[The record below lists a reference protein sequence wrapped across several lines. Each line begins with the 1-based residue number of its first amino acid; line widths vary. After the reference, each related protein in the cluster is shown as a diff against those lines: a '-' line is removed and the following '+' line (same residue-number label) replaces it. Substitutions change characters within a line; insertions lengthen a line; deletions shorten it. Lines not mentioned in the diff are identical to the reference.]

1 MTRIARCWIGTAAL
15 AALTLGM
22 VAGCGGSTSDPDG
35 AGASTEMHFVYVNWV
50 EGIAITHMLHEVLED
65 SLGMDVTMTRVN
77 GGGVAF
83 SSVASGSADI
93 FVEAWLPTT
102 HKDAWAEYN
111 DRVHKLGLTYQGTS
125 VGLVVPAYMDI
136 SDISELPN
144 FRDELDGTINGI
156 ESGAAINGQ
165 TRQILENNG
174 ITGFDV
180 LPSSGPAMVSALQRA
195 IANQEPIVITGW
207 KPHWMWSRFD
217 LTYIPGAKTN
227 DTPVFGAPEN
237 IYTVVRNDFEADYPE
252 TVVRFL
258 KAFEVN
264 DPQLNRLMEG
274 FQPDSDQEPLPFAR
288 QWIRDHRDVVHAWL
302 EAARSDTAEVAPDS
316 LAAQAR

>member
-1 MTRIARCWIGTAAL
+1 
-15 AALTLGM
+15 
-22 VAGCGGSTSDPDG
+22 
-35 AGASTEMHFVYVNWV
+35 MHFVYVNWV

-65 SLGMDVTMTRVN
+65 SLGVDVQMTRVN

-83 SSVASGSADI
+83 SSVATGSADI

-102 HKDAWAEYN
+102 HKEAWAEYN
-111 DRVHKLGLTYQGTS
+111 DRVHKLGVTYQGTS
-125 VGLVVPAYMDI
+125 VGLVVPSYVDI
-136 SDISELPN
+136 SDISELPTY
-144 FRDELDGTINGI
+144 RDALDGTINGI

-174 ITGFDV
+174 ITGFNV
-180 LPSSGPAMVSALQRA
+180 LASSGPAMVSALQRA
-195 IANQEPIVITGW
+195 INNQEPIVITGW

-217 LTYIPGAKTN
+217 LKYIPGARTN
-227 DTPVFGAPEN
+227 DTPVFGAPED
-237 IYTVVRNDFEADYPE
+237 IYTVVRDGFEDDYPE

-258 KAFEVN
+258 QAFEVN

-288 QWIRDHRDVVHAWL
+288 QWIRNHRDVVRGWL
-302 EAARSDTAEVAPDS
+302 EAARSDTATVAPDS
-316 LAAQAR
+316 LMARRALP